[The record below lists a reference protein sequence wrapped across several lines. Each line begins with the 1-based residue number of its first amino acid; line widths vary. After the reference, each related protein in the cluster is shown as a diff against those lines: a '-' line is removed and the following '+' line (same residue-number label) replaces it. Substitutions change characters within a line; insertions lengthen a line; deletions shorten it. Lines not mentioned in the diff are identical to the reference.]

1 MTPMS
6 CKPLCSVGARKLN
19 VRKSIKNV
27 KYKKL
32 NYHCAQL
39 ISELVMLL
47 KLRAQKAFQC
57 NSIEGLCLYLA
68 KVT

>member
-6 CKPLCSVGARKLN
+6 CKPLCSVGARKLT

-39 ISELVMLL
+39 ISELIMLL
-47 KLRAQKAFQC
+47 KLRAQKAF
-57 NSIEGLCLYLA
+57 
-68 KVT
+68 